1 MITSPNEESW
11 ILPHHGALDPASE
24 PTGTTPG
31 SLANRP
37 DIGGPLS
44 FSSPDTPGMPSVSGR
59 TAWDFLPDGWTIEA
73 ASDIETGCAGHN
85 QSAVGTWIR
94 AVPRVCRFG
103 DDTNS
108 HPDPTFTRAS
118 PGLRL

>member
-44 FSSPDTPGMPSVSGR
+44 FSSPDTPGMPQPSAL
-59 TAWDFLPDGWTIEA
+59 TAWDFLPEGWTIVPANDHTE
-73 ASDIETGCAGHN
+73 GCGGHN
-85 QSAVGTWIR
+85 QSAIGVASVGFLI
-94 AVPRVCRFG
+94 RFG
-103 DDTNS
+103 TALS
-108 HPDPTFTRAS
+108 MCFSAVRIFS
-118 PGLRL
+118 